1 MYDQVLAVSV
11 IQSSNQCLCCSTGL
25 SLSWP
30 KTKLQNVGAGDPP
43 SEILIHGVPFE
54 EVEELEELIYLG
66 SKQSFIL

>member
-1 MYDQVLAVSV
+1 
-11 IQSSNQCLCCSTGL
+11 
-25 SLSWP
+25 
-30 KTKLQNVGAGDPP
+30 VGAGDPP